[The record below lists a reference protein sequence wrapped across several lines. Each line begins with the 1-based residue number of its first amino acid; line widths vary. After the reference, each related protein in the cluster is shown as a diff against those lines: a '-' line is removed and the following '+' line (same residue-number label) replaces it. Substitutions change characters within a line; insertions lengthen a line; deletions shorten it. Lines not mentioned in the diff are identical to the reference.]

1 MTDICTKEV
10 FSVRLK
16 QALKEKGISQGELQ
30 RRLDTT
36 SKVVWSWTAGRWL
49 PDLYSFSNICRVT
62 GINPMFLMYGI
73 GPVSLS
79 E

>member
-1 MTDICTKEV
+1 
-10 FSVRLK
+10 
-16 QALKEKGISQGELQ
+16 
-30 RRLDTT
+30 
-36 SKVVWSWTAGRWL
+36 VWSWTAGRWL
-49 PDLYSFSNICRVT
+49 PDLYSFSNICKVT